1 MSDQINVAAAGTET
15 NVMSPWSILV
25 SIFYE
30 PSRVFRSIK
39 EKSQWAIPLIIVL
52 IVLGGTAAVTTPI
65 IMAEQT
71 ERVRT
76 NPDLS
81 DAQREAQMTGMKFMS
96 NPAMG
101 SGMAIIGSVFM
112 IFVYTG
118 VIMLFANV
126 IFGGKARFS
135 QVFSLTVVSSLILVV
150 ASLIK
155 APLMAAKH
163 SADIRTSL
171 AMILPADSIKTPLYH
186 FLNTYTDVFFIWE
199 TILVIIGVK
208 IIYDFATQKA
218 AMAVLIP
225 TVILAMITT
234 ALSTLS
240 S

>member
-1 MSDQINVAAAGTET
+1 MSNDLNVTTVGSET
-15 NVMSPWSILV
+15 NLMSPWSILV

-39 EKSQWAIPLIIVL
+39 EKSTWLIPFIV
-52 IVLGGTAAVTTPI
+52 VLVVIATSAYFVTPI
-65 IMAEQT
+65 AISEQS

-76 NPDLS
+76 DPNIS
-81 DAQREAQMTGMKFMS
+81 DQQREQQLMGMKFMS
-96 NPAMG
+96 NPALG

-118 VIMLFANV
+118 VLMLFANV
-126 IFGGKARFS
+126 VFGGKARFS
-135 QVFSLTVVSSLILVV
+135 QVFSLVVVSSLIWV
-150 ASLIK
+150 ASSIVKTPLIMAK
-155 APLMAAKH
+155 A

-171 AMILPADSIKTPLYH
+171 AMILPANANPSPLYH

-218 AMAVLIP
+218 VLAVLIP
-225 TVILAMITT
+225 TAIMAMITT
-234 ALSTLS
+234 ALSALA
-240 S
+240 